1 MFDSCDVF
9 FSYEQFLF
17 RLRLK
22 YKELSLDIVWAI
34 SVSLA
39 GIGVTTVI
47 LAKVNILVGR
57 SARKN
62 NNTKTNGLV
71 R

>member
-39 GIGVTTVI
+39 GIGVTTY
-47 LAKVNILVGR
+47 L
-57 SARKN
+57 
-62 NNTKTNGLV
+62 TF
-71 R
+71 